1 MRSSDNWF
9 RPVNFVN
16 APDGTLY
23 VLDMSREVIEAI
35 HIPLDVVKHLN
46 LKRGRDQGRIYRVAP
61 PGFRFTS
68 TPRLSQATTAD
79 LVAAMQSARTAGN
92 ATLPIK
98 LDLRAAGS
106 RGDRTAANDAR
117 PDRNA
122 VSAVASECSLVARRP
137 ESSYGVGYSD
147 RVE

>member
-46 LKRGRDQGRIYRVAP
+46 LKRGRDQGRIYRIAP
-61 PGFRFTS
+61 PGFRFTAP
-68 TPRLSQATTAD
+68 PRLSQATTAE
-79 LVAAMQSARTAGN
+79 LVAALGRRDAWYRDTAHRLIYERQDQAAIGPLRKMLDPT
-92 ATLPIK
+92 ATPPCP
-98 LDLRAAGS
+98 S
-106 RGDRTAANDAR
+106 R
-117 PDRNA
+117 
-122 VSAVASECSLVARRP
+122 E
-137 ESSYGVGYSD
+137 
-147 RVE
+147 